1 MSGEKRG
8 KGRTAFGLA
17 IRKARKTL
25 SLRILAIGPALLP
38 ARWPKKPGRP
48 LLEGMSLVV
57 KSRSR
62 T

>member
-1 MSGEKRG
+1 M
-8 KGRTAFGLA
+8 A

-25 SLRILAIGPALLP
+25 SLRILASEPALLP

>member
-1 MSGEKRG
+1 M
-8 KGRTAFGLA
+8 AV
-17 IRKARKTL
+17 RKARETL
-25 SLRILAIGPALLP
+25 SLRILASGPALLS
-38 ARWPKKPGRP
+38 ARWLKKPGRP